1 MLTQSLRAGSLPPLA
16 AGLASLA
23 CLLAATES
31 VAAPHQ
37 LECAVTTRYDL
48 REQRSEMRVL
58 QFVYDDRQWTL
69 YYIDDCGRIVKCI
82 NGVVGTLEIIG
93 IMRLRKCVDQ

>member
-1 MLTQSLRAGSLPPLA
+1 
-16 AGLASLA
+16 
-23 CLLAATES
+23 
-31 VAAPHQ
+31 
-37 LECAVTTRYDL
+37 
-48 REQRSEMRVL
+48 MRVL